1 MRLRARSN
9 AADDHNPGPPNPNRP
24 KFGLA
29 KPALPNPLAHVAGG
43 AATLYLAA
51 FLLVP
56 LGVILARGL
65 APEGEPA
72 GAALWNTLSDPYYL
86 GRIWFT
92 LGQALLSTLLTV
104 ALGLPTALLFA
115 RYRFP
120 GKRALTAAFT
130 IPFVMPTVVAGI
142 GFMALAGPRGV
153 LGVDLR
159 NSLAIVLAA
168 HVFYNFAVVARLVA
182 SFLERVAPQLEEAAA
197 TLGAGRWRTLWRV
210 TLPLAMPATLAAAVL
225 TFIFCFT
232 SFGVILILAPAAR
245 FATLEIEIY
254 NLTAR
259 LLQLDAAAVLV
270 LVQLVLV
277 LGAASLYTR
286 LQERLAVPV
295 APGAA
300 ERAPTAGTKV
310 LIGADL
316 LLAGGLILAPLVALL
331 VQAFTSPAGA
341 FPSFANFT
349 NLLSVQP
356 TLSFPGLW
364 RALGNS
370 LTFATLSTGV
380 ALLVGFAFAY
390 AVARGGWRVLDQAS
404 LLPLATS
411 PITLAFGYL
420 LTFPLLVTTFW
431 GIPLAHALLA
441 FPFVARTLLP
451 ALRSMPR
458 QQLEAATLLGA
469 GPARTLWRVE
479 LPLLR
484 TALLTAAAFAFA
496 ISMGEFGATLLLVR
510 PEYAT
515 LPVAIYDR
523 LGRPGAVNYGQALAL
538 AAVLMLL
545 TALVMLILQR
555 RGRSE
560 F

>member
-1 MRLRARSN
+1 M
-9 AADDHNPGPPNPNRP
+9 
-24 KFGLA
+24 
-29 KPALPNPLAHVAGG
+29 AHVAGS
-43 AATLYLAA
+43 AATLYLLA
-51 FLLVP
+51 FLVVP
-56 LGVILARGL
+56 LAVILFRGL
-65 APEGEPA
+65 AA
-72 GAALWNTLSDPYYL
+72 GSESLGGTLADTLSNRYYL
-86 GRIWFT
+86 ERIGFT

-115 RYRFP
+115 RYRFA
-120 GKRALTAAFT
+120 GKRVLTAAFT

-142 GFMALAGPRGV
+142 GFLALAGPRGV
-153 LGVDLR
+153 LGIDLR
-159 NSLAIVLAA
+159 NTLAIVLAA
-168 HVFYNFAVVARLVA
+168 HVFYNFAVVARLVS

-210 TLPLAMPATLAAAVL
+210 TLPLALPATLAAAVL

-245 FATLEIEIY
+245 FATIEIEIY

-259 LLQLDAAAVLV
+259 LLQLDSAAVLV
-270 LVQLVLV
+270 LVQLVLIV
-277 LGAASLYTR
+277 VAATLYTR

-295 APGAA
+295 TPGTN
-300 ERAPTAGTKV
+300 ERAPTAGTRA

-316 LLAGGLILAPLVALL
+316 LLAGGLILAPLAALV
-331 VQAFTSPAGA
+331 VQAFTTQSG
-341 FPSFANFT
+341 SFSLSNFT
-349 NLLSVQP
+349 NLLNATPSLQF
-356 TLSFPGLW
+356 SGLW
-364 RALGNS
+364 PALTNS
-370 LTFATLSTGV
+370 LTFAALSTAV
-380 ALLVGFAFAY
+380 AMLVGFLFAY
-390 AVARGGWRVLDQAS
+390 AVARGGWRLLDQAS

-420 LTFPLLVTTFW
+420 LTYPLLVTTFW

-451 ALRSMPR
+451 ALRSLPPH
-458 QQLEAATLLGA
+458 QLEAAALLGA
-469 GPARTLWRVE
+469 GPLRTLWRVE
-479 LPLLR
+479 LPLLGS
-484 TALLTAAAFAFA
+484 ALLTAAAFAFA

-515 LPVAIYDR
+515 LPVAIFDR
-523 LGRPGAVNYGQALAL
+523 LGRPGAVNYGHALAL
-538 AAVLMLL
+538 AVVLMLL
-545 TALVMLILQR
+545 TALVMLLLQR

>member
-1 MRLRARSN
+1 
-9 AADDHNPGPPNPNRP
+9 
-24 KFGLA
+24 
-29 KPALPNPLAHVAGG
+29 LAHVAGG
-43 AATLYLAA
+43 VATLFLAA

-56 LGVILARGL
+56 LGVILGRGL
-65 APEGEPA
+65 APGEEPL
-72 GAALWNTLSDPYYL
+72 GAALLRTLTDPYYL
-86 GRIWFT
+86 GRIGFT
-92 LGQALLSTLLTV
+92 LGQALLSTVLTV
-104 ALGLPTALLFA
+104 ALGLPTALLLA
-115 RYRFP
+115 RYRFR

-159 NSLAIVLAA
+159 NSLAIVLLA
-168 HVFYNFAVVARLVA
+168 HVFYNFSVVARLVA
-182 SFLERVAPQLEEAAA
+182 SFLERVAPQLEEAAS

-210 TLPLAMPATLAAAVL
+210 TLPLALPATLAAAVL

-232 SFGVILILAPAAR
+232 SFGVILILAPAAQ
-245 FATLEIEIY
+245 FATLEVEIY

-259 LLQLDAAAVLV
+259 LLKLDAAAALV
-270 LVQLVLV
+270 LVQLLLV
-277 LGAASLYTR
+277 LAASSVYTR
-286 LQERLAVPV
+286 LQARLAVPV
-295 APGAA
+295 APGSA
-300 ERAPTAGTKV
+300 ERRPTAGTQV
-310 LIGADL
+310 LLGADL
-316 LLAGGLILAPLVALL
+316 LLAGGLILAPLLALL
-331 VQAFTSPAGA
+331 VQAFTGPGGD
-341 FPSFANFT
+341 FPSLATFGS
-349 NLLSVQP
+349 LLEARQS
-356 TLSFPGLW
+356 LGFPGLW
-364 RALGNS
+364 RALANS
-370 LTFATLSTGV
+370 LTFATLSTLL
-380 ALLVGFAFAY
+380 ALLIGFLFAY

-411 PITLAFGYL
+411 PVTLAFGYL

-451 ALRSMPR
+451 ALRSLPA
-458 QQLEAATLLGA
+458 QQLEAAALLGA
-469 GPARTLWRVE
+469 GPLRALWRVE

-484 TALLTAAAFAFA
+484 SALLTAAAFAFA
-496 ISMGEFGATLLLVR
+496 ISMGEFGASLLLVR

>member
-1 MRLRARSN
+1 
-9 AADDHNPGPPNPNRP
+9 
-24 KFGLA
+24 
-29 KPALPNPLAHVAGG
+29 
-43 AATLYLAA
+43 
-51 FLLVP
+51 
-56 LGVILARGL
+56 
-65 APEGEPA
+65 
-72 GAALWNTLSDPYYL
+72 
-86 GRIWFT
+86 
-92 LGQALLSTLLTV
+92 
-104 ALGLPTALLFA
+104 GLPTALLFA
-115 RYRFP
+115 RYRFR

-197 TLGAGRWRTLWRV
+197 TLGTGRWRTLWRV

-300 ERAPTAGTKV
+300 ERTPTAGTKV

-316 LLAGGLILAPLVALL
+316 LLAGGLILAPLIALL
-331 VQAFTSPAGA
+331 AQALTSPTGV
-341 FPSFANFT
+341 FPSLANFG
-349 NLLSVQP
+349 NLLGERP
-356 TLSFPGLW
+356 TLSFP
-364 RALGNS
+364 
-370 LTFATLSTGV
+370 
-380 ALLVGFAFAY
+380 
-390 AVARGGWRVLDQAS
+390 
-404 LLPLATS
+404 
-411 PITLAFGYL
+411 
-420 LTFPLLVTTFW
+420 
-431 GIPLAHALLA
+431 
-441 FPFVARTLLP
+441 
-451 ALRSMPR
+451 
-458 QQLEAATLLGA
+458 
-469 GPARTLWRVE
+469 
-479 LPLLR
+479 
-484 TALLTAAAFAFA
+484 
-496 ISMGEFGATLLLVR
+496 
-510 PEYAT
+510 
-515 LPVAIYDR
+515 
-523 LGRPGAVNYGQALAL
+523 
-538 AAVLMLL
+538 
-545 TALVMLILQR
+545 
-555 RGRSE
+555 
-560 F
+560 

>member
-1 MRLRARSN
+1 MHSRPS
-9 AADDHNPGPPNPNRP
+9 HNW
-24 KFGLA
+24 
-29 KPALPNPLAHVAGG
+29 LAHIAGG
-43 AATLYLAA
+43 AATLYLLA

-65 APEGEPA
+65 APGSESFGTKVLE
-72 GAALWNTLSDPYYL
+72 TLSNPYYL
-86 GRIWFT
+86 QRIGFT
-92 LGQALLSTLLTV
+92 LWRALLSTLLTV

-115 RYRFP
+115 RYRFA

-142 GFMALAGPRGV
+142 GFLALVGPRGV

-159 NSLAIVLAA
+159 NSLVIVLAA
-168 HVFYNFAVVARLVA
+168 HVFYNFAVVARLVS
-182 SFLERVAPQLEEAAA
+182 SFLERIAPQLEEAAA
-197 TLGAGRWRTLWRV
+197 TLGAGRWRTLLRV
-210 TLPLAMPATLAAAVL
+210 TLPLALPATLAAAVL

-232 SFGVILILAPAAR
+232 SFGVILILAPAAQ

-277 LGAASLYTR
+277 VGAAFVYTR
-286 LQERLAVPV
+286 LQERLSVSVSLGNNERNPT
-295 APGAA
+295 PGT
-300 ERAPTAGTKV
+300 RV

-316 LLAGGLILAPLVALL
+316 LIAGGLILAPLVALV
-331 VQAFTSPAGA
+331 VQSLSSPSGG
-341 FPSFANFT
+341 FSFANFS
-349 NLLSVQP
+349 NLLNATHSLQF
-356 TLSFPGLW
+356 SGLW
-364 RALGNS
+364 PALRNS
-370 LTFATLSTGV
+370 LTFASLST
-380 ALLVGFAFAY
+380 ALAMLIGFLFAY
-390 AVARGGWRVLDQAS
+390 AVARGGWQLLDQAS

-420 LTFPLLVTTFW
+420 LTYPFLVTTFW
-431 GIPLAHALLA
+431 GIPLAHVLLA

-451 ALRSMPR
+451 ALRSMPP
-458 QQLEAATLLGA
+458 QQLEAAALLGA
-469 GPARTLWRVE
+469 SPWRALWRVE

-484 TALLTAAAFAFA
+484 SALLTAAAFAFA

-515 LPVAIYDR
+515 LPVAIFDR
-523 LGRPGAVNYGQALAL
+523 LGRPGAINYGQALAL
-538 AAVLMLL
+538 AVVLMLL
-545 TALVMLILQR
+545 TALVMLVLQR
-555 RGRSE
+555 RNGRQGSE